1 MEIITSKDNKLVKR
15 MVLLHDRRKASRE
28 KKVFVEGVRLCE
40 DALISGIRPEIL
52 AATPGNEKLAFE
64 LKEKYSL
71 DKDPVFMS
79 EEVFSKACSTVNPQ
93 GIAMVLEQP
102 ESVKELP
109 VKGKDIYVVLENIQ
123 DPGNLGTII
132 RTADAFD
139 MSAVIMTK
147 GTADPYN
154 EKVLRSS
161 MGSVWKV
168 PLMFVEDSDAAFE
181 LFSEKNITTLAA
193 ELGGDP
199 LPEAKID
206 LPCAYFIGNE
216 GNGLQTCTI
225 DRCDRKI
232 KIPMPGR
239 AESLNAA
246 SAASI
251 IGYSLSILR

>member
-15 MVLLHDRRKASRE
+15 LVMLHDRKKASKE

-40 DALISGIRPEIL
+40 DALISGVRPEIL
-52 AATPGNEKLAFE
+52 AATPSNEKLALE

-71 DKDPVFMS
+71 EISPVFMS
-79 EEVFSKACSTVNPQ
+79 EDVFAKACSTVNPQ

-102 ESVKELP
+102 GRVEDLP

-147 GTADPYN
+147 GTVDPYN

-168 PLMFVEDSDAAFE
+168 PLMFVDSSDAAFDLLE
-181 LFSEKNITTLAA
+181 GKGVLTLAA

-216 GNGLQTCTI
+216 GNGLQSCTI
-225 DRCDRKI
+225 DRCDMKI
-232 KIPMPGR
+232 RIPMPGR

>member
-1 MEIITSKDNKLVKR
+1 

-28 KKVFVEGVRLCE
+28 KKVFVEGLRLCE
-40 DALISGIRPEIL
+40 DALISGISPEII
-52 AATPGNEKLAFE
+52 AATPSNEKLALE
-64 LKEKYSL
+64 LREKYSL
-71 DKDPVFMS
+71 DIEPVFMS

-93 GIAMVLEQP
+93 GIAMILEQP
-102 ESVKELP
+102 GSVDVLP
-109 VKGKDIYVVLENIQ
+109 SKGKDIYVVLENIQ

-139 MSAVIMTK
+139 LSAVIMTK

-168 PLMFVEDSDAAFE
+168 PLMFVEDSAAAFD
-181 LFSEKNITTLAA
+181 LFEIRKVQTLAA

-199 LPEAKID
+199 LPEAKIG
-206 LPCAYFIGNE
+206 LPCAFFIGNE

-225 DRCDRKI
+225 ERCDKKI
-232 KIPMPGR
+232 LIPMPGR

-251 IGYSLSILR
+251 IGYSLSLLR